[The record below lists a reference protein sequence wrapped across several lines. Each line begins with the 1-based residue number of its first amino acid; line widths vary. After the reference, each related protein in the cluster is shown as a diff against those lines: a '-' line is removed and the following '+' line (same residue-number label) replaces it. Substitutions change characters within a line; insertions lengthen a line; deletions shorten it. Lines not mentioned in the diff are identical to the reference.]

1 MISKMSVGQER
12 WTLNKCVEYAIEHN
26 LQIKKNKYKNEFNR
40 EKYKQSYRSLLP
52 SVTATSDYA
61 TRFGRSVDPNDN
73 SISDTKFFI
82 NNYSIEASIDLF
94 KGFQKL
100 NAIKASNLIYKT
112 TEKEALQE
120 KYLLALRIMQVFY
133 DVQFLKGALV
143 IAEEQTK
150 VSQANYD
157 LVKRKIELGV
167 GAGADLYEAES
178 ILLTEKL
185 NVTTTFNRLAA
196 AKLVLIQEMNLE
208 NTTEIL
214 LVEQITKNN
223 ELKKN
228 KVQSDSI
235 FKKAKGFIPI
245 IKAHEFKI
253 EAAKKQ
259 LAIERGKL
267 YPSLSLFGR
276 YGTGYVETIKN
287 SLGETVS
294 FGKQIK
300 NNAFQV
306 VGVSLNIPISTGWA
320 TRSKIKQQKIAC
332 LDAENDLLM
341 QKQILYKTIQELV
354 LEYNA
359 LKVEYKQTIKNEEV
373 QSLAFTIA
381 QKRYEKG
388 MISSIELFTAKNLFA
403 NSQNQNLQVKLKLEI
418 NRSTLNFYEGL
429 PVFSIYSK

>member
-26 LQIKKNKYKNEFNR
+26 LQIKKNKYKNESNR
-40 EKYKQSYRSLLP
+40 EKYKQSYRNLLP
-52 SVTATSDYA
+52 SIRATSDYA

-73 SISDTKFFI
+73 SISDTSFFI
-82 NNYSIEASIDLF
+82 NNYSLEASVDLF

-100 NAIKASNLIYKT
+100 NTIKVSNLIYKT
-112 TEKEALQE
+112 TEKETLQQ
-120 KYLLALRIMQVFY
+120 KYLLALRVMQAFY
-133 DVQFLKGALV
+133 DVQFLKGALI

-208 NTTEIL
+208 DTTDIF
-214 LVEQITKNN
+214 LVEEITKKD
-223 ELKKN
+223 ELEST

-235 FKKAKGFIPI
+235 FKKAKSFIPT
-245 IKAHEFKI
+245 IKAHKFKI

-276 YGTGYVETIKN
+276 YGTAYAETIKDN
-287 SLGETVS
+287 LGNTVS

-300 NNAFQV
+300 DNAFQV
-306 VGVSLNIPISTGWA
+306 IGLSLNIPISTGWA
-320 TRSKIKQQKIAC
+320 TRSSIKQQKIAF
-332 LDAENDLLM
+332 LDAKNDLLI

-354 LEYNA
+354 LEYHA
-359 LKVEYKQTIKNEEV
+359 LQVEYKQTIKNEEV
-373 QSLAFTIA
+373 QGLAFTIA

-403 NSQNQNLQVKLKLEI
+403 NSQNQNLQVKLKLEV
-418 NRSTLNFYEGL
+418 NRSTLKFYQGL
-429 PVFSIYSK
+429 PVFTIGSK

>member
-26 LQIKKNKYKNEFNR
+26 LQIKKNKYKNESNR
-40 EKYKQSYRSLLP
+40 EKYKQSYRNLLP
-52 SVTATSDYA
+52 SIRATSDYA

-73 SISDTKFFI
+73 SISDTSFFI
-82 NNYSIEASIDLF
+82 NNYSLEASVDLF

-100 NAIKASNLIYKT
+100 NAIKVSNFIYKT
-112 TEKEALQE
+112 TEKETLQQ
-120 KYLLALRIMQVFY
+120 KYLLALRVMQAFY

-208 NTTEIL
+208 DTTDIF
-214 LVEQITKNN
+214 LVEEITKKD
-223 ELKKN
+223 ELEPT

-235 FKKAKGFIPI
+235 FKKAKSFIPT

-253 EAAKKQ
+253 EAVKKQ

-276 YGTGYVETIKN
+276 YGTAYAETIKDN
-287 SLGETVS
+287 LGNTVS

-300 NNAFQV
+300 DNAFQV
-306 VGVSLNIPISTGWA
+306 VGLSLNIPISTGWA
-320 TRSKIKQQKIAC
+320 TRSSIKQQKIAF
-332 LDAENDLLM
+332 LDAKNDLLI

-354 LEYNA
+354 LEYHA
-359 LKVEYKQTIKNEEV
+359 LQVEHKQTIKNEEV
-373 QSLAFTIA
+373 QGLAFTIA

-403 NSQNQNLQVKLKLEI
+403 NSQNQNLQVKLKLEV
-418 NRSTLNFYEGL
+418 NRSTLNFYQGL
-429 PVFSIYSK
+429 PVFSIHSK